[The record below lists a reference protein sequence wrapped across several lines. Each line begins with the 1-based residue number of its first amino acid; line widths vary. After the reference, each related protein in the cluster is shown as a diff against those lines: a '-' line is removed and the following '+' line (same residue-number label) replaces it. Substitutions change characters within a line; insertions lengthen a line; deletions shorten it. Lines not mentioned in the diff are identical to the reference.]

1 MEGDFPQGD
10 KAQYK
15 PAEYKQLTY
24 APKQKLQDEAELAKT
39 KKTSLEREYSL
50 WALIREQSFHK
61 KKQEGFD
68 PAELQEITSFG
79 TVQDFWMVYQHM
91 RRPTAMPY
99 GTNLHVFVKG
109 IKPVWEDAQLQE
121 GARFTLKMPK
131 SHCSKYWED
140 LLLAM
145 IGEQMPEGLVAGV
158 VLNLKPQFDKIAVW
172 ITDCNDEKKIA
183 QLKADILKV
192 TQIEEKE
199 IEYEIFKEVR
209 DKKPVK

>member
-1 MEGDFPQGD
+1 MEGDFPHGD

-15 PAEYKQLTY
+15 PAGYKQLIY
-24 APKQKLQDEAELAKT
+24 APKQTLQTEADLAET
-39 KKTSLEREYSL
+39 KKTKLEKEYCL
-50 WALIREQSFHK
+50 WVLIREQTFHK

-68 PAELQEITSFG
+68 PSELQEITSFD

-109 IKPVWEDAQLQE
+109 IKPVWEDPQLEE

-145 IGEQMPEGLVAGV
+145 IGEQLPEKIIAGLI
-158 VLNLKPQFDKIAVW
+158 LNLKPQFDKISLW
-172 ITDCNDEKKIA
+172 ISDSRDEKVVA
-183 QLKADILKV
+183 QLKADILKI
-192 TQIEEKE
+192 T
-199 IEYEIFKEVR
+199 
-209 DKKPVK
+209 

>member
-15 PAEYKQLTY
+15 PAGYKQLIY
-24 APKQKLQDEAELAKT
+24 APQQKLQTEAELAAT
-39 KKTSLEREYSL
+39 KKTQLQQEYSL
-50 WALIREQSFHK
+50 WALIREQTFQK
-61 KKQEGFD
+61 KKHEGFD
-68 PAELQEITSFG
+68 PSELQEITSFG

-109 IKPVWEDAQLQE
+109 IKPVWEDPQLQE

-131 SHCSKYWED
+131 SHSSKYWED

-145 IGEQMPEGLVAGV
+145 IGEQMTEGVVAGLVM
-158 VLNLKPQFDKIAVW
+158 NLKPQFDKIAVW
-172 ITDCNDEKKIA
+172 ITDCRDEKAMA
-183 QLKADILKV
+183 QLKQDILKI
-192 TQIEEKE
+192 TQIDEKE

-209 DKKPVK
+209 DKKPIK